1 MLMKKRM
8 RFITALMIFL
18 AFTVSGQANAKS
30 MPRRLDGKN
39 RFETALHAALQEFDD
54 TEKVILV
61 NSNAWADALS
71 AGNLSEGEIPILYVR
86 SNHVDN
92 STLQWMTNHKLNEI
106 ILVGGQKSISK
117 EVEASLQTQ
126 FSEAKVVRYDGKD
139 RYEVSLGI
147 AQAVPKKN
155 TMIATGTT
163 YADALVAAPLITS
176 QDANLLIVPPQR
188 MDEEVVSYIRQ
199 KNGTLM
205 IVGNTVSEET
215 VSAALDAHNA
225 SQEITVIGGSD
236 RYEVSA
242 NVQKMFFNNPHSVIA
257 ASGEVFSDA
266 LVAGPIAQKRNAP
279 VLLVQKYSASPS
291 VREGLFADSVT
302 EIMVVGGVGTIAVS
316 EGLFPEF
323 YE

>member
-1 MLMKKRM
+1 MLIKKKNVVHHC
-8 RFITALMIFL
+8 LNYFL
-18 AFTVSGQANAKS
+18 AFTVSGQVSAKS
-30 MPRRLDGKN
+30 TPRRLNGNN
-39 RFETALHAALQEFDD
+39 RFEIALHAALQEFDD

-86 SNHVDN
+86 SNNVDN
-92 STLQWMTNHKLNEI
+92 STLQWMANHKLNEI

-117 EVEASLQTQ
+117 DVEASLRTQ

-139 RYEVSLGI
+139 RYEVSLAI

-155 TMIATGTT
+155 TIIATGTT

-176 QDANLLIVPPQR
+176 QDANLLIVPPHSV
-188 MDEEVVSYIRQ
+188 DEEVVSYLRQ
-199 KNGTLM
+199 KSGTLM

-242 NVQKMFFNNPHSVIA
+242 NVQKMFFNNPRSVIA
-257 ASGEVFSDA
+257 ASMG
-266 LVAGPIAQKRNAP
+266 R
-279 VLLVQKYSASPS
+279 
-291 VREGLFADSVT
+291 
-302 EIMVVGGVGTIAVS
+302 
-316 EGLFPEF
+316 
-323 YE
+323 